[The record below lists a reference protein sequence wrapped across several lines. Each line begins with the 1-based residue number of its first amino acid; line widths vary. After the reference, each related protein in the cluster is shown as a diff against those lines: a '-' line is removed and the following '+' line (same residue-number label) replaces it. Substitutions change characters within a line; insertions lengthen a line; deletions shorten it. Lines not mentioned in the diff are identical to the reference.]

1 MFLSKVD
8 TIVNNPN
15 EKRKPFDLA
24 IDPYSRT
31 MYWTCSKKNSINI
44 TRLDGTPVGV
54 VIVGPKEKPRHIAL
68 NPVQGHMYWTN
79 MKSTPSIERAAMD
92 GLERVTLFDSSLGRP
107 GPLAVDVDGN
117 RLYWADSTYNRIE
130 CSDLSGGN
138 RRTLVEKYVTNPRGL
153 AITGDS
159 IYWINRINKIGSIA
173 TVRTDK
179 SKNSQVTFIQGRLE
193 GLSDLLVAKDLISSD
208 LTHPCAKDNG
218 KCSHICVAK
227 GSGSARCSCPIDLML
242 KPDEKTCADPPT
254 CSPDDFACT
263 SGDIHC
269 IPRVWRCDDS
279 AECADGSDEENCPV
293 CTEMQFKCDNNE
305 CIDATQVCD
314 GKAQCSDS
322 TDEAHCCSDED
333 QSKCNGITGSSKKGC
348 NGNDQLCNVKPPPDD
363 PKTAH
368 YTIAIVVGLISL
380 VVVFFIVFACRRKS
394 QNVPHD
400 ERDLVA
406 LTKPLN
412 SYSQTEQTTLN
423 TLSSHGGKS
432 HENGLSVASSMPP
445 YDRNHVTGASSSS
458 STVTQYPKETLNPPP
473 SPVTDRSICMG
484 GFYSGYSSN
493 SPSTVR
499 SYRPY
504 KLRHVPP
511 PPTTPCSTD
520 VCEESEPYPN
530 KKYYNRSFAELYGD
544 YDPYPPL
551 PTPYFSDEMTSCPPS
566 PETERSFFNPYPP
579 PPSPVGNSDC

>member
-1 MFLSKVD
+1 
-8 TIVNNPN
+8 
-15 EKRKPFDLA
+15 
-24 IDPYSRT
+24 
-31 MYWTCSKKNSINI
+31 
-44 TRLDGTPVGV
+44 
-54 VIVGPKEKPRHIAL
+54 
-68 NPVQGHMYWTN
+68 
-79 MKSTPSIERAAMD
+79 MKSSKNGPSIERASMD
-92 GLERVTLFDSSLGRP
+92 GTEGVTLFDVNLGRP
-107 GPLAVDVDGN
+107 GPLVIDSAGN
-117 RLYWADSTYNRIE
+117 HLYWADSSLNRIE

-138 RRTLVEKYVTNPRGL
+138 RRILVQDSVSNPKGL
-153 AITGDS
+153 AIFGS
-159 IYWINRINKIGSIA
+159 YIYWINRKNKFGTISRANKITG
-173 TVRTDK
+173 K
-179 SKNSQVTFIQGRLE
+179 QLTFIQGRLE
-193 GLSDLLVAKDLISSD
+193 GLSDLLVSRDLYAVD
-208 LTHPCAKDNG
+208 VDHPCAKNNG
-218 KCSHICVAK
+218 GCSHICVAK
-227 GSGSARCSCPIDLML
+227 IGGKAKCSCPIDLVL

-254 CSPDDFACT
+254 CSTEEFTCI

-269 IPRVWRCDDS
+269 IPRVWRCDGM
-279 AECADGSDEENCPV
+279 AECGDGSDEMNCPV
-293 CTEMQFKCDNNE
+293 CDEYQFKCDNDE
-305 CIDATQVCD
+305 CIDAKEVCD
-314 GKAQCSDS
+314 GESQCSDNS
-322 TDEAHCCSDED
+322 DEAHCCDPSD
-333 QSKCNGITGSSKKGC
+333 QTKCTTHSAGNKQNCIDNDPSCTGVTVQDKDS
-348 NGNDQLCNVKPPPDD
+348 
-363 PKTAH
+363 KTAH

-394 QNVPHD
+394 QLLLQD
-400 ERDLVA
+400 DRDLIA

-432 HENGLSVASSMPP
+432 HETGLSVASSLPP

-473 SPVTDRSICMG
+473 SPVTDRSVCMG

-504 KLRHVPP
+504 KLRNVPP
-511 PPTTPCSTD
+511 PHTTPCSTD
-520 VCEESEPYPN
+520 VCEESEPYPS
-530 KKYYNRSFAELYGD
+530 KKYYNRSFAELD